1 MLTKV
6 IRIWMILSL
15 PVVLTMAVVRAVTM
29 PWYPA
34 WAYGRA
40 GFPEDPYGMDQAPRM
55 RLARAAIRYL
65 NRPRDDAILADLEL
79 PDGSPAFNARE
90 LSHMVDVKRVYDRLT
105 VFAVVLLIAM
115 AIDGG
120 YLVVVGEVEEIGRGL
135 QGGGILTLS
144 LIAALALWMLVG
156 FNAFF
161 TAFHG
166 VFFEGGTWL
175 FRASDTLIRLFPL
188 RFWRDAGLWV
198 AGGVSV
204 LAVLAILVGRRL
216 EEIREI

>member
-1 MLTKV
+1 MLEKV

-34 WAYGRA
+34 WEYSRA
-40 GFPEDPYGMDQAPRM
+40 GFPEDPYGMETPYRL

-65 NRPRDDAILADLEL
+65 NRPRDDTSLSDLEL
-79 PDGSPAFNARE
+79 PNGNPAFNERE
-90 LSHMVDVKRVYDRLT
+90 LSHMVDVKRVYDLLT
-105 VFAVVLLIAM
+105 VVAAVLLIAT
-115 AIDGG
+115 AIDVG
-120 YLVVVGEVEEIGRGL
+120 YLAVRGEVEEIGRGL
-135 QGGGILTLS
+135 QGAGILALS

-161 TAFHG
+161 TAFHR

-188 RFWRDAGLWV
+188 RFWQDAGFLV
-198 AGGVSV
+198 AGGVSG
-204 LAVLAILVGRRL
+204 LAIILLVVGHRLKRR
-216 EEIREI
+216 